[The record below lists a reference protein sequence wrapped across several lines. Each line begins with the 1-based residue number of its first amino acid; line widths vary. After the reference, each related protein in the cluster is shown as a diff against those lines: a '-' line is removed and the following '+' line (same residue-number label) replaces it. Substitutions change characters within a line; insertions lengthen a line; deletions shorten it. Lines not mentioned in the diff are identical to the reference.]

1 MTYEQGDIVLVPF
14 PFTDLSTVKK
24 RPALVVSANWYNKRY
39 RDVVLV
45 AVTSH
50 VPLILDEL
58 DYKLTESDFKTDKLY
73 KDSIVKLGK
82 VFTIENSLIIKK
94 ICDVHSRIMDTILDQ
109 MHNVY
114 KESKNCGDLCR
125 YK

>member
-1 MTYEQGDIVLVPF
+1 
-14 PFTDLSTVKK
+14 
-24 RPALVVSANWYNKRY
+24 
-39 RDVVLV
+39 VVLV

-50 VPLILDEL
+50 VLLILDEL
-58 DYKLTESDFKTDKLY
+58 DYKITERDFKTGKLY

-94 ICDVHSRIMDTILDQ
+94 ICGVHGRIMDKILDQ

-114 KESKNCGDLCR
+114 KDTRNCGDLC
-125 YK
+125 K

>member
-1 MTYEQGDIVLVPF
+1 MTSYEQGDIVLVPF

-24 RPALVVSANWYNKRY
+24 RPALVVSADWYNKRY

-58 DYKLTESDFKTDKLY
+58 DYRITETDFKTGKLY

-82 VFTIENSLIIKK
+82 VLVFTIESSLIIKR
-94 ICDVHSRIMDTILDQ
+94 ICDVRGQTMDKILEQ
-109 MHNVY
+109 LNSVY
-114 KESKNCGDLCR
+114 RKR
-125 YK
+125 AI

>member
-1 MTYEQGDIVLVPF
+1 MMIYKQGDIVLVPF

-24 RPALVVSANWYNKRY
+24 RPALVVSADWYNKRY

-58 DYKLTESDFKTDKLY
+58 DYRITETDFMTGKLY

-82 VFTIENSLIIKK
+82 VFTIESSLIIKR
-94 ICDVHSRIMDTILDQ
+94 ICDVRGQTMDKILDQ
-109 MHNVY
+109 LNSVY
-114 KESKNCGDLCR
+114 RKR
-125 YK
+125 AI

>member
-1 MTYEQGDIVLVPF
+1 MTIYEQGDIVLVPF
-14 PFTDLSTVKK
+14 PFTDLTTVKK

-58 DYKLTESDFKTDKLY
+58 DHRITERDFKTGKLY

-82 VFTIENSLIIKK
+82 VFTIENSLVLKK
-94 ICDVHSRIMDTILDQ
+94 ICDLHGQTIDKILDQ
-109 MHNVY
+109 LNNVY
-114 KESKNCGDLCR
+114 RER
-125 YK
+125 AI

>member
-1 MTYEQGDIVLVPF
+1 MTIYEQGDIVLVPF
-14 PFTDLSTVKK
+14 PFTDLTTVKK

-58 DYKLTESDFKTDKLY
+58 DYKITESDFTTGKLY

-82 VFTIENSLIIKK
+82 IFTIENSLIKKK
-94 ICDVHSRIMDTILDQ
+94 ISDVCGRTMDKILDQ
-109 MHNVY
+109 MISTLFIY
-114 KESKNCGDLCR
+114 RDSAI
-125 YK
+125 

>member
-1 MTYEQGDIVLVPF
+1 MMTYEQGDIVLVPF
-14 PFTDLSTVKK
+14 PFTDLTTVKK

-58 DYKLTESDFKTDKLY
+58 DYKITESDFKTGKLY

-82 VFTIENSLIIKK
+82 VFTIENSLNIKK
-94 ICDVHSRIMDTILDQ
+94 ICGVHGRIMDKILDQ

-114 KESKNCGDLCR
+114 KDTKNSRDLC
-125 YK
+125 K